1 MFGIVKTPKIS
12 ALGQLLTPAGVRR
25 RRARAAARGGGA
37 GSPSRLTREQ
47 AIRLAYG
54 AFKDSSGPSTDE
66 MTRMNREEEQ
76 EIEERKYG
84 PGPG

>member
-1 MFGIVKTPKIS
+1 MFGVVKTLKIP
-12 ALGQLLTPAGVRR
+12 ALGPLLTSAGVRR
-25 RRARAAARGGGA
+25 RQRSRSAGREDGDVSVSLEEAIELAR
-37 GSPSRLTREQ
+37 
-47 AIRLAYG
+47 G

-84 PGPG
+84 PDPT

>member
-1 MFGIVKTPKIS
+1 MLVIVKTPKIS
-12 ALGQLLTPAGVRR
+12 AARGYGEGSRRRLTP
-25 RRARAAARGGGA
+25 
-37 GSPSRLTREQ
+37 EE
-47 AIRLAYG
+47 AIELAYG

-84 PGPG
+84 PDPG